1 MKRIKIKKPEN
12 LINLLRITITK
23 FLCIIDM
30 QYTKKPAIENN
41 HGNNSKMK
49 KILLLLVI
57 TSVFAH
63 AQQIDIEKLTGMKA
77 RAIGPAGMSGR
88 ITAIDVVNNKPK
100 VIYVGAA
107 SGGVWKSESQ
117 GISWKPIFDKED
129 LQGIGAIKIQ
139 QSNPDVIWVGTGEGN
154 PRNSLNGGYGIYK
167 SLDGGENWALM
178 GLEKTRNI
186 HRIIIDRDNPD
197 IVYVAAIGSPWG
209 EHKER
214 GVFKTIDGGKTWKNI
229 LFVNDK
235 TGAADLVVDANNP
248 NKLIAAMWQHRRKPY
263 TFNSGGEG
271 SGLYIT
277 YDGGENWTK
286 KTKDDGLPEGELGR
300 IGLAISKSN
309 PKVVYAL
316 IEAKKNGLYR
326 SDDGGFKW
334 KLINSNSSGRGSS
347 GIGNRPF
354 YYSDIF
360 VDPKN
365 EHRLYTVFTYV
376 NYSIDGGKSFKQLM
390 PAYNSNAGIHPDHHA
405 WWIHPEN
412 PDYMIDGNDGGLNI
426 TQDRGKSWRFVENLP
441 VGQFYHINVD
451 SEFPYNLYGGMQ
463 DNGSWVGPAYAFKT
477 QGIRNSYW
485 QEILFGDGFDV
496 IPDPKDNRFGYGM
509 SQQGYVNRYDRETGA
524 SKLIRPTHPDPDT
537 KLRFNWNSAIAI
549 DPFDQTTIYFGS
561 QFVHKSNNQGHEWD
575 IISPDLTS
583 NDPDKQ
589 KQYDSGGLTLDATG
603 AENYCT
609 ILVVSPSS
617 LEKDELWVGTD
628 DGRIQLS
635 RDGGKNWSNI
645 SPKISGYPI
654 DGWVAQIKTSSFTKG
669 EAYAVVNNYR
679 NFDFK
684 PYLFRTSNYGKTWE
698 SLLDG
703 QNETF
708 GYSLSMVQDPIEKKL
723 LFLGTENGLYLSIDE
738 GSSWTKWT
746 KGYPSVATMDMVIHP
761 KEHDLAIATFGR
773 SFYVLDD
780 IRPLREVAK
789 SGPSTLDRTLGI
801 FEPPI
806 AYLAQYQEPTGG
818 RFGGN
823 AVFNGEN
830 RKPGAM
836 ISYIINQ
843 TEKIEKTEQ
852 ADSVKIKNDSLI
864 LTIYDQKG
872 TLIRTLNAKTPK
884 EKGLH
889 RMYWNLDEKG
899 VFSPSRKT
907 VNTKKEPSGIKVI
920 PGTYKLVLQHKN
932 IKDSTQIEVV
942 YDPRLAIS
950 TEILKTQHAMLK
962 SLEEEKDVAFRA
974 VERLKESKT
983 TVTKIKTQA
992 SNIDK
997 ELHKDLIQSSDSIN
1011 RSIDSLIDGIL
1022 GKEDKRQ
1029 GITSNKIPSV
1039 ISYLNNAINYV
1050 RGLKSLPGKTENQLI
1065 ENANSKLNPAI
1076 RSINDFYVS
1085 DWLEYRK
1092 EVEKS
1097 KLSVFKDYEVLK

>member
-1 MKRIKIKKPEN
+1 
-12 LINLLRITITK
+12 
-23 FLCIIDM
+23 M
-30 QYTKKPAIENN
+30 QYTKKAAIDNN
-41 HGNNSKMK
+41 PGNNSKMK
-49 KILLLLVI
+49 KILLLLVM
-57 TSVFAH
+57 TSVLTH
-63 AQQIDIEKLTGMKA
+63 AQQFDIQKLTGIKA
-77 RAIGPAGMSGR
+77 RAVGPAGMSGR
-88 ITAIDVVNNKPK
+88 ITAIDVVNEKPN

-117 GISWKPIFDKED
+117 GISWKPIFDKEN

-167 SLDGGENWALM
+167 SLDGGENWTLM

-209 EHKER
+209 EHAER

-229 LFVNDK
+229 LFVNNK
-235 TGAADLVVDANNP
+235 TGAADLVVDSNNP

-263 TFNSGGEG
+263 TFHSGGEG

-286 KTKDDGLPEGELGR
+286 KTNDDGLPKGDLGR

-334 KLINSNSSGRGSS
+334 KLINSNSSGRGSK

-365 EHRLYTVFTYV
+365 EHRLYTVFSYV
-376 NYSIDGGKSFKQLM
+376 NYSIDGGKSFNQLM
-390 PAYNSNAGIHPDHHA
+390 PAYNSDAGIHPDHHA

-412 PDYMIDGNDGGLNI
+412 PDFMIDGNDGGLNI
-426 TQDRGKSWRFVENLP
+426 TQDKGKSWRFVENLP

-451 SEFPYNLYGGMQ
+451 NEFPYNLYGGMQ

-477 QGIRNSYW
+477 QGIRNAYW

-496 IPDPKDNRFGYGM
+496 IPDPKDSRFGYGM
-509 SQQGYVNRYDRETGA
+509 SQEGYVSRYDRETGA
-524 SKLIRPTHPDPDT
+524 SKLIRPTHPDPDM
-537 KLRFNWNSAIAI
+537 KLRFNWNAAIAI
-549 DPFDQTTIYFGS
+549 DPFDEKSLYFGS
-561 QFVHKSNNQGHEWD
+561 QFVHKSSNQGHEWD

-583 NDPDKQ
+583 NDAEKQ
-589 KQYDSGGLTLDATG
+589 KQYDSGGLTMDATG

-609 ILVVSPSS
+609 ILVISPSVI
-617 LEKDELWVGTD
+617 EKDELWVGTD
-628 DGRIQLS
+628 DGHIQLS

-645 SPKISGYPI
+645 TPNLNGYPK

-684 PYLFRTSNYGKTWE
+684 PYLFRTRNYGKTWE
-698 SLLDG
+698 SLLID
-703 QNETF
+703 QKETF
-708 GYSLSMVQDPIEKKL
+708 GYTLSMVQDPIEKKL
-723 LFLGTENGLYLSIDE
+723 LFLGTENGLYISIDE
-738 GSSWTKWT
+738 GKAWTKWT
-746 KGYPSVATMDMVIHP
+746 ENYPSVPTMDMVIHP

-780 IRPLREVAK
+780 IRPLREMAK
-789 SGPSTLDRTLGI
+789 SGLSIIDKKIMI
-801 FEPPI
+801 FEPPT
-806 AYLAQYQEPTGG
+806 AYLTQYQEPAGT

-830 RKPGAM
+830 RKRGAM
-836 ISYIINQ
+836 ISYIINNV
-843 TEKIEKTEQ
+843 KNVEKTVQ
-852 ADSVKIKNDSLI
+852 ADTIKNKNDSLV
-864 LTIYDQKG
+864 LTIYDQKD
-872 TLIRTLNAKTPK
+872 TLIRTLNIKTPK

-907 VNTKKEPSGIKVI
+907 VNTKKEPAGIKVI
-920 PGTYKLVLQHKN
+920 PGTYKLVLQHN
-932 IKDSTQIEVV
+932 NVKDSTNVEVV
-942 YDPRLAIS
+942 FDPRLNIAQN
-950 TEILKTQHAMLK
+950 ILKTQHDLLK
-962 SLEEEKDVAFRA
+962 SLEEKKDLAYRS
-974 VERLKESKT
+974 VERLKESKK
-983 TVTKIKTQA
+983 TVAKFKNQA
-992 SNIDK
+992 ETINK
-997 ELHKDLIQSSDSIN
+997 ELNKDLIKSSDSIQK
-1011 RSIDSLIDGIL
+1011 SIDSLIDGIL

-1029 GITSNKIPSV
+1029 GITANKTPSV
-1039 ISYLNNAINYV
+1039 ISYVNNAIYYV
-1050 RGLKSLPGKTENQLI
+1050 SGLKSLPGKTENQLI
-1065 ENANSKLNPAI
+1065 ENADLKLDPVI
-1076 RSINDFYVS
+1076 KSINDFYS
-1085 DWLEYRK
+1085 EQWLVYRK

-1097 KLSVFKDYEVLK
+1097 NLSVFKDYEQLK